1 VIVGLTIIL
10 IAILV
15 GPIFV
20 RPIER
25 NIEVF
30 FLALGALAALL
41 TRQFGRPLLQEATT
55 QPIALTVAVLVF
67 GALGKIARPFFDET
81 IQRVRANLPARLV
94 YVILIGSLGV
104 LSTVITAVVAA
115 LLLVEAIVMLK
126 VDRQS
131 ETTIVV
137 LACFAIGL
145 GSGLTPTGGPLAAV
159 AIGAVG
165 ADFWYLL
172 RLLWPFVIAGILIV
186 SLIGMFISPVAFA
199 ELHGSSAE
207 ESWGNIVIRA
217 VRIYLF
223 VAGLVGLSWGLRPLV
238 MNYIGGVPETVLFW
252 INSVSA
258 IVDNAALAAAEMS
271 PALGHHQQRAVLMGL
286 LISGGMLIPG
296 NIPNIVAANRL
307 GISSKEWARVGL
319 ITGLPLMLLCFGVLY
334 LLA

>member
-1 VIVGLTIIL
+1 MIVGLTIIL
-10 IAILV
+10 VAILV

-20 RPIER
+20 KPIER

-30 FLALGALAALL
+30 FLALGALASLL
-41 TRQFGRPLLQEATT
+41 TRRFGWPLLRTATI
-55 QPIALTVAVLVF
+55 QPIALTVAVLGF

-81 IQRVRANLPARLV
+81 VQRVRANVPARFV
-94 YVILIGSLGV
+94 YLILIGSLGV
-104 LSTVITAVVAA
+104 LSAMITAVVAA
-115 LLLVEAIVMLK
+115 LLLVEAIVMLR

-131 ETTIVV
+131 ETAVVV
-137 LACFAIGL
+137 LSCFAIGL

-159 AIGAVG
+159 AIAAVG
-165 ADFWYLL
+165 AHFWYLM
-172 RLLWPFVIAGILIV
+172 RLLWPFVMAGILIV
-186 SLIGMFISPVAFA
+186 SVIGMLIPPVAIA
-199 ELHGSSAE
+199 QLQVPRPE
-207 ESWGNIVIRA
+207 EYWRDIVIRA
-217 VRIYLF
+217 VRVYAF

-238 MNYIGGVPETVLFW
+238 ATYIDRVPAGVLFW

-319 ITGLPLMLLCFGVLY
+319 ITGLPLMLVCFVVLY
-334 LLA
+334 FLP